1 MNFNLILKYLLE
13 LFNKNNIPYALIGG
27 LAMDMHGVIRT
38 TQDVDFLVPLE
49 DIEKIEEYLLSRG
62 YKKLLRNNNVANYA
76 SDNFE
81 LGRVDFLLAHRK
93 YAKEMLK
100 DAVSF
105 ELKSSPYK
113 LKVARLEDLIG
124 LKVQAHFNSKER
136 KTDDIKDIE
145 NIIKQFGPK
154 LNYDKVKE
162 YFSVFNAQDLLDKLW
177 RR

>member
-1 MNFNLILKYLLE
+1 M
-13 LFNKNNIPYALIGG
+13 
-27 LAMDMHGVIRT
+27 
-38 TQDVDFLVPLE
+38 
-49 DIEKIEEYLLSRG
+49 
-62 YKKLLRNNNVANYA
+62 
-76 SDNFE
+76 
-81 LGRVDFLLAHRK
+81 
-93 YAKEMLK
+93 
-100 DAVSF
+100 
-105 ELKSSPYK
+105 
-113 LKVARLEDLIG
+113 EDLIG

>member
-113 LKVARLEDLIG
+113 
-124 LKVQAHFNSKER
+124 
-136 KTDDIKDIE
+136 
-145 NIIKQFGPK
+145 
-154 LNYDKVKE
+154 
-162 YFSVFNAQDLLDKLW
+162 
-177 RR
+177 